1 MHYFIYFFKI
11 EKKITKINLDTSIKF
26 RPYVYSIYFSLTFF
40 LKGKYVKKF
49 QYIFMHTLFR

>member
-26 RPYVYSIYFSLTFF
+26 RPYVYSIYISLTFF
-40 LKGKYVKKF
+40 LKGKYV
-49 QYIFMHTLFR
+49 